1 MPSVTRHNEI
11 NIIYG
16 IFSSLFTMKPRLPVT
31 LLLLFVMVLIAS
43 VQTKKNPE
51 LYNIVLVGA
60 TGDLAKKYLWKALFN
75 LFSEKFVKEKVN
87 NYFY

>member
-1 MPSVTRHNEI
+1 
-11 NIIYG
+11 
-16 IFSSLFTMKPRLPVT
+16 MKPRLPVT
-31 LLLLFVMVLIAS
+31 LLLVFVMVLIAS

-75 LFSEKFVKEKVN
+75 LFNEKFVKEKVN
-87 NYFY
+87 YYFTRPITAHCLVRFPFSIVRDDH